1 MTSNKRTFQTNEEDE
16 PSHKIQKTG
25 HNDTIAESYNINI
38 LGSGPDNLIN
48 DSKNILEAC
57 KTANLDLLKVLVAR
71 GISVHEKTED
81 NETCL
86 LIASA
91 NGNLDIVKYLLEK
104 GTDINEKAFNG
115 DTSLLLAT
123 FDGHFDIVKYLL
135 ENGSDINAKSNNGS
149 SCILLASYNG
159 HLDIIKWF
167 VLEKGCSLQ
176 DMNIIGTCI
185 MNAARKNHFK
195 CVLWMLSNGASLNEN
210 TKLDDNGN
218 IIECESCEDIL
229 KRKGKFDE
237 LKRIFETK
245 SSKQ

>member
-91 NGNLDIVKYLLEK
+91 NGNLDIVKYLLEN
-104 GTDINEKAFNG
+104 GSDIHEKTNG
-115 DTSLLLAT
+115 GHTSLSISSKT
-123 FDGHFDIVKYLL
+123 GHIDIVKYLI
-135 ENGSDINAKSNNGS
+135 ENGSDTYRY
-149 SCILLASYNG
+149 C
-159 HLDIIKWF
+159 
-167 VLEKGCSLQ
+167 
-176 DMNIIGTCI
+176 
-185 MNAARKNHFK
+185 
-195 CVLWMLSNGASLNEN
+195 
-210 TKLDDNGN
+210 
-218 IIECESCEDIL
+218 
-229 KRKGKFDE
+229 
-237 LKRIFETK
+237 
-245 SSKQ
+245 